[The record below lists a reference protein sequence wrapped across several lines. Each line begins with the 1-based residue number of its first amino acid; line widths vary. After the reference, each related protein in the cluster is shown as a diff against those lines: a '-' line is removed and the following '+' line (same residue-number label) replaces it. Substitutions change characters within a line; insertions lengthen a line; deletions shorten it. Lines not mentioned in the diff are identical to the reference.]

1 MGPQLF
7 FIFFSTKSVV
17 EFNDLNF
24 MFYSKLNPDS
34 NRIKIIP
41 TNVFDLLTPI
51 GLAFWHMDDGNKTS
65 KGIHLRVL

>member
-1 MGPQLF
+1 
-7 FIFFSTKSVV
+7 
-17 EFNDLNF
+17 